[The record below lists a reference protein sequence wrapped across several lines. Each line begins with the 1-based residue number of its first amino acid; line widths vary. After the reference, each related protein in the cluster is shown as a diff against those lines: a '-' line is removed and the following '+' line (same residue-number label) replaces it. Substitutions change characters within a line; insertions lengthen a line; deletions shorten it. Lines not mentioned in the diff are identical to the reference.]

1 VYDIQDESTRNS
13 GPRPFAFRE
22 LMDPSWYASL
32 FRAESG
38 KDCLVYK
45 CCPTSDS
52 VEHFEAW
59 LDQSVSLHGH
69 CAYNLVGAA
78 SSLPVGETHP
88 GPSVEEAASLLHR
101 SNEDSSA
108 SKPSVHFGCVAIAER
123 HLAKNREH
131 ENMVRKIGWGAEWF
145 VSQGIFDTEATIAL
159 LNDYG
164 ALCKARGIVPKKV
177 LLTFVPCGRTKTMDF
192 IRWLGMNV
200 PADVEARIF
209 SASSSSSTTTAA
221 AAATMDKVTKTTAS
235 PPSTP
240 VQESCKLAQENLTK
254 ILESTA
260 GCGVPLGLNVES
272 VSGYRDE
279 IDATHDLFSTL
290 QALMLDHRGSPW
302 MVRWYDVPSV
312 MGGKED
318 SVLQRKLNEL
328 NYLKE
333 MLQHNMR
340 SKVGAGDDDDKGVVS
355 ASTGGTAHDSL
366 LFLMAGAVLFGS
378 GVIAGVNISR
388 GKM

>member
-1 VYDIQDESTRNS
+1 
-13 GPRPFAFRE
+13 
-22 LMDPSWYASL
+22 
-32 FRAESG
+32 
-38 KDCLVYK
+38 
-45 CCPTSDS
+45 
-52 VEHFEAW
+52 
-59 LDQSVSLHGH
+59 
-69 CAYNLVGAA
+69 
-78 SSLPVGETHP
+78 
-88 GPSVEEAASLLHR
+88 
-101 SNEDSSA
+101 
-108 SKPSVHFGCVAIAER
+108 
-123 HLAKNREH
+123 
-131 ENMVRKIGWGAEWF
+131 
-145 VSQGIFDTEATIAL
+145 
-159 LNDYG
+159 
-164 ALCKARGIVPKKV
+164 
-177 LLTFVPCGRTKTMDF
+177 
-192 IRWLGMNV
+192 
-200 PADVEARIF
+200 
-209 SASSSSSTTTAA
+209 
-221 AAATMDKVTKTTAS
+221 MDKVTKTTAS